1 MIADLHIN
9 KILENISDSRGSHD
23 VSDHYVCY
31 FSKFANLF
39 FDFLPNPKLN
49 SCCFLHQLVIM

>member
-39 FDFLPNPKLN
+39 FDFLCEWTNHDDNTLPA
-49 SCCFLHQLVIM
+49 